1 MIGTYDLRRV
11 RMWRSFREA
20 KSAHRRAAC
29 VIVKPHKE
37 TISRIIPKTQLYQM
51 LIKEPHMRKYAKAT
65 EQEIREG
72 PQTVSFQIANGNA
85 RQTCSLKTKFPTQEQ
100 AKKYLLVNWP
110 TVEKMARDV
119 LATGSFEDGQI
130 KLVML

>member
-1 MIGTYDLRRV
+1 
-11 RMWRSFREA
+11 
-20 KSAHRRAAC
+20 
-29 VIVKPHKE
+29 
-37 TISRIIPKTQLYQM
+37 
-51 LIKEPHMRKYAKAT
+51 MRKHAKPI
-65 EQEIREG
+65 EQEISEG

-85 RQTCSLKTKFPTQEQ
+85 RQACSLKTKFPTQEQ
-100 AKKYLLVNWP
+100 AKKYLLANWP

>member
-1 MIGTYDLRRV
+1 
-11 RMWRSFREA
+11 
-20 KSAHRRAAC
+20 
-29 VIVKPHKE
+29 
-37 TISRIIPKTQLYQM
+37 
-51 LIKEPHMRKYAKAT
+51 MRKYAKPT
-65 EQEIREG
+65 DQEISEG

-85 RQTCSLKTKFPTQEQ
+85 RQICSLKTKFPTQEQ

>member
-1 MIGTYDLRRV
+1 VASVPQTP
-11 RMWRSFREA
+11 
-20 KSAHRRAAC
+20 KPAHWRAAC
-29 VIVKPHKE
+29 VIVRPHKE
-37 TISRIIPKTQLYQM
+37 TIAQFIPKTTQPYQRF
-51 LIKEPHMRKYAKAT
+51 IEEQHMRKHAKPT
-65 EQEIREG
+65 EQEISEG

-85 RQTCSLKTKFPTQEQ
+85 RQACSLKTKFPTQEQ